1 MVAEWLKRPLHS
13 STYGSCQDPGSNP
26 ARDTMTKKLSCSYI
40 FYSALSAASDA
51 LMRLV
56 RCIGSEAG
64 GNAGRWGYA
73 PLYILRVVSN
83 AQKDD
88 Y

>member
-1 MVAEWLKRPLHS
+1 MPRP
-13 STYGSCQDPGSNP
+13 
-26 ARDTMTKKLSCSYI
+26 RFESCSYI

-64 GNAGRWGYA
+64 GNAGGNAGRWGYA